1 MERISCKGPLGE
13 IPPCKFD
20 APWFCKHPD
29 CNGPVLTATLH
40 GAWPE
45 NCPLKREDELS
56 KSLREMAKEL
66 ESDERPV

>member
-1 MERISCKGPLGE
+1 MERIRCKGSLGE

-40 GAWPE
+40 GAWPK
-45 NCPLKREDELS
+45 NCPLKREDARLEN
-56 KSLREMAKEL
+56 RKETL
-66 ESDERPV
+66 KGETDRR

>member
-1 MERISCKGPLGE
+1 MEQISCKGILGE

-40 GAWPE
+40 GAWPK
-45 NCPLKREDELS
+45 NCPLKRADARLEN
-56 KSLREMAKEL
+56 RKEAL
-66 ESDERPV
+66 KDDKDV

>member
-1 MERISCKGPLGE
+1 MEQISCKGILGE

-40 GAWPE
+40 GACPK
-45 NCPLKREDELS
+45 NCTLKRADARLENRKEALKDE
-56 KSLREMAKEL
+56 
-66 ESDERPV
+66 